1 MAPPHN
7 NNFSNK
13 KRKKRK
19 KGKHQQR
26 VSAADLNDEEIPM
39 KPPKQVKKSKQ
50 EKEREKSLK
59 LAIANEKKKN
69 NNPQKQQQQQ
79 QRSPARAAATS
90 TKNPLLEAH
99 AAFMA
104 NQCTA
109 QERDN
114 FFSNTLMDPDR
125 RGELWMDQAD
135 RGEELVNQYAWAIPD
150 DRAMRIL
157 KTFSPLVEIGCGAN
171 AYWSRL
177 MAEAGVDIVAYDMF
191 PEAGGHIMESNEQKN
206 KDGKGKNKKRK
217 QTSTES
223 GDFQVQKGGPKV
235 LASKELRDTKRT
247 LFLCYSDE
255 EVMQP
260 TEQDSEDDSS
270 GDDDEDEDGQPRGMA
285 SLGTECLKHYAGDY
299 IIHVGELYGDTTSM
313 DQAPWGRSSG
323 AEFQQEL
330 AATFH
335 CLLRVSLPNW
345 IHVRDTLSVWKRSET
360 CSIVFAADSDDED
373 NDDEEGDMEV
383 EYKHIPVSERLP
395 TDIAA
400 PCLFHLLN
408 ATKGGI
414 ENIGQD
420 NQSTSAKSKATVA
433 MPKQKKKGQ
442 PQETPSSSSDDD
454 DDDGSDSS
462 EDGQEKK
469 KQRRSTEESSSD
481 EDEDDY
487 EVQW

>member
-1 MAPPHN
+1 
-7 NNFSNK
+7 
-13 KRKKRK
+13 
-19 KGKHQQR
+19 
-26 VSAADLNDEEIPM
+26 M
-39 KPPKQVKKSKQ
+39 KPPKKVKKSKQ
-50 EKEREKSLK
+50 EKVREKALK
-59 LAIANEKKKN
+59 LVLVNEKKKN
-69 NNPQKQQQQQ
+69 NPPKQ
-79 QRSPARAAATS
+79 QRSPAPATS
-90 TKNPLLEAH
+90 TENPLLEAH

-109 QERDN
+109 HERDN
-114 FFSNTLMDPDR
+114 FFSNSLMNPER

-135 RGEELVNQYAWAIPD
+135 RGEELVNQYSWAIPD
-150 DRAMRIL
+150 ERAMRII
-157 KTFSPLVEIGCGAN
+157 KHFSPLVEIGSGAN

-177 MAEAGVDIVAYDMF
+177 MAQAGVDIIAYDMF
-191 PEAGGHIMESNEQKN
+191 PEAGGQILESKDQK
-206 KDGKGKNKKRK
+206 KSAGEGKNKKRK
-217 QTSTES
+217 QKANDS
-223 GDFQVQKGGPKV
+223 GGFQVHTGGPKV
-235 LASKELRDTKRT
+235 LASKKIRDTKRT

-255 EVMQP
+255 EAMQP
-260 TEQDSEDDSS
+260 TEQDSEEESS
-270 GDDDEDEDGQPRGMA
+270 GDDDNEDEDGHARGMT

-313 DQAPWGRSSG
+313 DQAPWGRSSSAG
-323 AEFQQEL
+323 FQQEL

-400 PCLFHLLN
+400 PCLSHLLES
-408 ATKGGI
+408 TDGI
-414 ENIGQD
+414 EMSGQEKEA
-420 NQSTSAKSKATVA
+420 NRAKVA
-433 MPKQKKKGQ
+433 VMMSKQKKNGQ
-442 PQETPSSSSDDD
+442 PQELPLSSSDDD
-454 DDDGSDSS
+454 DADGSDSS
-462 EDGQEKK
+462 EDEQAKK

-481 EDEDDY
+481 EDEEDY